1 MNKIITQSLLSI
13 IIIYFGVVIGFINSI
28 YLFPKFLAPEQ
39 IGLIRQ
45 IINLSSLLIPLT
57 TFGVGAGY
65 LKYYP
70 LSKDN
75 TSKNE
80 LLSFFL
86 ITILICYFL
95 VAIFFQLFENN
106 IKNLFTSK
114 SEILFQYYSVIFL
127 ILLIMSLSS
136 LIEAFLRARYDIT
149 LSNFSNGVSN
159 RLLTGLSII
168 LFSFSLLS
176 FQSLIW
182 LQIPIYLFGL
192 LILIKYAFYKEKFFI
207 KINLEVF
214 KKFFNKIS
222 NFSFFSILI
231 SFGNIIIQ
239 NIDILLI
246 SALLGLSETGI
257 YTTAFYIGIVIEMPR
272 RVISQ
277 ISMPIISNL
286 FNENKLNTIKKYYKS
301 VSVNQLIIGLILYIV
316 IMINLENIF
325 NIIPN
330 KENFIAGKGVVVFI
344 GLAKLINMCS
354 SFGNELIM
362 MSKYYRF
369 NLITI
374 IILAIITISLNI
386 ILIPIYGII
395 GAAYSALI
403 SAIFFNLI
411 KIFFIKLKIG
421 FTPFSKNTII
431 IIIVGLIV
439 YYISLYLPSIN
450 NILLDI
456 IIRSF
461 FTIIIFIIPIYLL
474 RLSKEFNQIINN
486 FIPFN
491 HSKW

>member
-80 LLSFFL
+80 LFSFFL

-231 SFGNIIIQ
+231 SI
-239 NIDILLI
+239 
-246 SALLGLSETGI
+246 
-257 YTTAFYIGIVIEMPR
+257 
-272 RVISQ
+272 
-277 ISMPIISNL
+277 
-286 FNENKLNTIKKYYKS
+286 
-301 VSVNQLIIGLILYIV
+301 
-316 IMINLENIF
+316 
-325 NIIPN
+325 
-330 KENFIAGKGVVVFI
+330 
-344 GLAKLINMCS
+344 
-354 SFGNELIM
+354 
-362 MSKYYRF
+362 
-369 NLITI
+369 
-374 IILAIITISLNI
+374 
-386 ILIPIYGII
+386 
-395 GAAYSALI
+395 
-403 SAIFFNLI
+403 
-411 KIFFIKLKIG
+411 
-421 FTPFSKNTII
+421 
-431 IIIVGLIV
+431 
-439 YYISLYLPSIN
+439 
-450 NILLDI
+450 
-456 IIRSF
+456 
-461 FTIIIFIIPIYLL
+461 
-474 RLSKEFNQIINN
+474 
-486 FIPFN
+486 
-491 HSKW
+491 